1 MERKKKNFYWI
12 ILYRLN
18 TWIKENPNKC
28 FLPEN
33 RHPLKD
39 KEEVDFEL

>member
-1 MERKKKNFYWI
+1 MRCIKLLNSYHGEK
-12 ILYRLN
+12 LN

-28 FLPEN
+28 LLPEN
-33 RHPLKD
+33 RHPLKN